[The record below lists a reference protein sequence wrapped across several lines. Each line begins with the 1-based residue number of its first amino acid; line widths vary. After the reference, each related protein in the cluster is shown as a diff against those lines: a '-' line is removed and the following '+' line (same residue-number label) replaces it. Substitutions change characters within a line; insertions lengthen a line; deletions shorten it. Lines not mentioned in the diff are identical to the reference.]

1 MNIIVFFFLFFDFLF
16 FKVIYI
22 NCDESIDCFEYSCKT
37 CSSSE
42 FGSCT
47 ECREGFEL
55 IDGTCPCYDYRCALC
70 ISSDYGRYNCHLCKN
85 GYINNNNDCI
95 STIDNCDV
103 QKDNKCLFCYDGYVY
118 NELLNICEQE
128 TEENKRHCDD
138 TNCAICLSE
147 EEGTC
152 EECKEGYKLIKGKCC
167 SPSFDPNCVSNSN
180 PFSFNCGT
188 ECAVCHSDGECI
200 LCRQGYYLKNG
211 ICQSCN
217 NGCSHCASSTK
228 CQYCFSQYELTNS
241 EICQQKS
248 IPIAVDFNVNLYMKK
263 KYELIKNLYNDE
275 YDETKAQQYQNTPEC
290 DSHCSKC
297 DQSTSTCLKC
307 EPLYVLDE
315 DTNSCTMQCSD
326 ENCLSCSL
334 NIFRAEQ
341 CNSCKNGYYSSGK
354 NCYLKCSD
362 ENCRYCKML
371 DAQEICLECFP
382 NYKLEGISCKSKA
395 NYMAIIYAIIVILI
409 LVIFI
414 IFFCYYKQKQIQQR
428 QEIIRNRMSQHNL
441 NHMTVYNRNGEI
453 ESSGRKQL
461 TKEEIMDEFEKQ
473 KINAEKGYEVCQFCK
488 KKPGKYK
495 CDCDC
500 VVCKEHSLLKK
511 VEGDGEEHK
520 VCFNCGKIVKKVTPI
535 KKECNICFEKKI
547 NLVHFQCNC
556 ALLVCKEC
564 YVKCKMESNKCPG
577 CRANI

>member
-22 NCDESIDCFEYSCKT
+22 NCNESIECFEYSCKK
-37 CSSSE
+37 CNSSE
-42 FGSCT
+42 FGTCT
-47 ECREGFEL
+47 ECRDGFEL
-55 IDGTCPCYDYRCALC
+55 IDGTCPCFDYRCALC
-70 ISSDYGRYNCHLCKN
+70 ITSDYSNICLLCKN
-85 GYINNNNDCI
+85 GYINNNNYCI
-95 STIDNCDV
+95 SNIDNCDV

-118 NELLNICEQE
+118 NWALNICEKE
-128 TEENKRHCDD
+128 TKINKRHCADS
-138 TNCAICLSE
+138 NCAICLSE

-152 EECKEGYKLIKGKCC
+152 EECNKGYKLVKGKCC
-167 SPSFDPNCVSNSN
+167 QPSSESTCVSNTN
-180 PFSFNCGT
+180 PYSINCT
-188 ECAVCHSDGECI
+188 IECAVCHSDGECI
-200 LCRQGYYLKNG
+200 FCRQGYYLKNG
-211 ICQSCN
+211 VCQSCI

-228 CQYCFSQYELTNS
+228 CQYCFSQYELTNT
-241 EICQQKS
+241 EICQKKNNS
-248 IPIAVDFNVNLYMKK
+248 NIVDFNVNLYMKK
-263 KYELIKNLYNDE
+263 KYELIKYLYNDE

-290 DSHCSKC
+290 DSHCSQC
-297 DQSTSTCLKC
+297 DQNISKCLKC
-307 EPLYVLDE
+307 NPLYVLDE
-315 DTNSCTMQCSD
+315 DNNNCTMQCSD

-334 NIFRAEQ
+334 TIFKAEQ
-341 CNSCKNGYYSSGK
+341 CNICKNGYYSSGK

-371 DAQEICLECFP
+371 DGQEICIECFP
-382 NYKLEGISCKSKA
+382 NYKLEGISCKSKS

-428 QEIIRNRMSQHNL
+428 HEFIRNRMSQHNL
-441 NHMTVYNRNGEI
+441 NNMTVYNRNGEL

-511 VEGDGEEHK
+511 VEGEGEENK

-535 KKECNICFEKKI
+535 KQECNICFEKKI

-564 YVKCKMESNKCPG
+564 YVKCKMESDKCPG
-577 CRANI
+577 CRAKI